1 MLINNNNIIIF
12 NISIALFTI
21 KDQKRFTLL
30 YIKKSRIVNLIT
42 GIPKYRILKLAVL
55 YHVHIYEHIHVG

>member
-1 MLINNNNIIIF
+1 MPESSGKEADETIIIIITIF

-30 YIKKSRIVNLIT
+30 YIKRKSKIVNLIT
-42 GIPKYRILKLAVL
+42 GINIQMIKNM
-55 YHVHIYEHIHVG
+55 

>member
-1 MLINNNNIIIF
+1 MIIIIIIIIIF

-30 YIKKSRIVNLIT
+30 YIKKSKIVNLIT
-42 GIPKYRILKLAVL
+42 GINIQMIKNM
-55 YHVHIYEHIHVG
+55 